1 MKFNCNENI
10 LVVTNRKEGSKRK
23 HSLFLGPQRRGEQ
36 KKVEMMMVR
45 FRIQTVVDDDND
57 DFIARRRAAT
67 SSDSFP
73 L

>member
-23 HSLFLGPQRRGEQ
+23 HSLFLGPQRGDQ

-45 FRIQTVVDDDND
+45 FLIQTVVDDDND
-57 DFIARRRAAT
+57 DFIARSRAAT